1 MQYTTFDLSSQSSGG
16 VTPVHV
22 SEAILF
28 RKPWRTAQRWRPAA
42 LRAGQV
48 QPALTRTR
56 RVLAAIMRGG
66 ADFRVWRRFEG
77 KILVPRMCV

>member
-42 LRAGQV
+42 LRVGQV
-48 QPALTRTR
+48 SAGVDTN
-56 RVLAAIMRGG
+56 
-66 ADFRVWRRFEG
+66 
-77 KILVPRMCV
+77 